1 MSAHHVSAHHVSTHR
16 STHRSTASASPRR
29 PVQVPAPVARDLHH
43 DRLPLEHRPVQASLR
58 LGRLVLRD
66 ELDEPE
72 PPGASVARV
81 PHSLRPPHF
90 PEPIKQ
96 RSERV
101 VRDVVR
107 QGTHEQLARVDLVP
121 VAAAAATSGSQTRSR
136 ARTPGFLVHAEL
148 AEKVVVFRRHLLVR
162 ASRRRR
168 VVLEGAVHRG
178 VPAVA
183 ADLARHQLRRGP
195 VPGARVVNLR
205 ERHARGGCSVAERV
219 AKSSVDERQLPE
231 LRALVLVVVVI
242 HGL

>member
-1 MSAHHVSAHHVSTHR
+1 M
-16 STHRSTASASPRR
+16 
-29 PVQVPAPVARDLHH
+29 
-43 DRLPLEHRPVQASLR
+43 QASLS

-90 PEPIKQ
+90 PEPIEQ
-96 RSERV
+96 HSERV

-121 VAAAAATSGSQTRSR
+121 VAAAAASGSQTRSR

-205 ERHARGGCSVAERV
+205 ERHARRGGAVAERV